1 MLKVLSGTS
10 MLFSSPKLIL
20 LEMLMILS
28 SFLILNQQQLKTN
41 NISKLSKILMKK
53 EDSEVEAMIMNGNL
67 RKPTKIS

>member
-1 MLKVLSGTS
+1 MLKVLSGTL
-10 MLFSSPKLIL
+10 MLFSSLKLIL
-20 LEMLMILS
+20 PEMLMILS

-53 EDSEVEAMIMNGNL
+53 EDSEVEVMTMNGSL